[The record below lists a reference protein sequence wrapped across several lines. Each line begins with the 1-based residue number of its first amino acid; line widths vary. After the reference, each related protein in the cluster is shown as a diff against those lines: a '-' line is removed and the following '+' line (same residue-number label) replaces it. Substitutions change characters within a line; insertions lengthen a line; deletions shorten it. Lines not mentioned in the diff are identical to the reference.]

1 MKTKA
6 ADILGLR
13 SGEIS
18 LLSTRGYNSVALLK
32 TSAGSIHK
40 YAGFPEAVVKIFR
53 RDCPRER
60 FAKIAR
66 WHNEDFGKFP
76 ILKSKNFQ
84 QSLGAGEYVDKFG
97 KVYFYAVMEY
107 IPGTLLQDFV
117 DLELPLDGSLAKS
130 IINQL
135 FHSIIIP
142 AWNCGLTFSDIQGR
156 NFVLRG
162 DGILA
167 MLDTEQMRHSA
178 TEMLAGENSADG
190 KKLRA
195 HLAFHSS
202 PGKVDFNGALPR
214 LLKNILGAA
223 FSKKRGSCEAA
234 KSEIMSIVKEE
245 LSAKGGPAEYLAS
258 WQASYPAG
266 AAAKSA
272 QRFLERV
279 FASRTLRQ

>member
-32 TSAGSIHK
+32 TSVGSIHK

-66 WHNEDFGKFP
+66 WHNGDFGKFP

-107 IPGTLLQDFV
+107 IPGTLLQDFG
-117 DLELPLDGSLAKS
+117 LELRTDFLRHPGS
-130 IINQL
+130 Q
-135 FHSIIIP
+135 F
-142 AWNCGLTFSDIQGR
+142 C
-156 NFVLRG
+156 
-162 DGILA
+162 
-167 MLDTEQMRHSA
+167 
-178 TEMLAGENSADG
+178 
-190 KKLRA
+190 
-195 HLAFHSS
+195 
-202 PGKVDFNGALPR
+202 
-214 LLKNILGAA
+214 
-223 FSKKRGSCEAA
+223 
-234 KSEIMSIVKEE
+234 
-245 LSAKGGPAEYLAS
+245 
-258 WQASYPAG
+258 PAG
-266 AAAKSA
+266 RRNSGDARHGANAPFRHGNACRRKFCGWEKTARAFGVSFVAGKS
-272 QRFLERV
+272 
-279 FASRTLRQ
+279 